1 MKRAGNL
8 MERILSLDNLMLAYT
23 KAFRGKQDREEVI
36 QYSENI
42 WQKLDELRT
51 GLSEGTFEIGRYHY
65 FWITDPKLRKICAA
79 SFDERVMHHAV
90 MNVCHDIF
98 ERQLIETTYAT
109 RKEKGQYKALKRAN
123 AAMRHFRFVAKC
135 DFRKYFDTVCHQTL
149 KRNLARVIK
158 DADVLLLMYRIIDS
172 YETDEGR
179 GLPIGNLTS
188 QYFANFY
195 LSGMDHY
202 VKEVLKVK
210 EYVRYMDDFLVFGMN
225 KREVRRTVEAI
236 EEYARENLELT
247 LKPVVY
253 NNVLQGTSF
262 LGYRLY
268 PHKILL
274 NGRSKKRFVRKYVMY
289 DKLLKENV
297 WSETDYQRHLLPL
310 MAFAEKC
317 NTKGLEKSCVN
328 IL

>member
-1 MKRAGNL
+1 
-8 MERILSLDNLMLAYT
+8 MEKILCLDNLMLAYT
-23 KAFRGKQDREEVI
+23 KAFRGKQHREEVI
-36 QYSENI
+36 RYSEDI
-42 WQKLDELRT
+42 WQKLDELRD

-109 RKEKGQYKALKRAN
+109 RKGKGQYKALERAFK
-123 AAMRHFRFVAKC
+123 AMRHFRFVAKC
-135 DFRKYFDTVCHQTL
+135 DFRKYFDSVCHQTL
-149 KRNLARVIK
+149 KNSLARIIK
-158 DADVLLLMYRIIDS
+158 DADVLLLMYKIIDS
-172 YETDEGR
+172 YETENGR

-210 EYVRYMDDFLVFGMN
+210 KYVRYMDDFLVFGMN
-225 KREVRRTVEAI
+225 KCEVRRTVEAI
-236 EEYARENLELT
+236 DEYAKENLELT

-268 PHKILL
+268 PHKIML
-274 NGRSKKRFVRKYVMY
+274 NGRSKKRFVQKYMVY
-289 DKLLKENV
+289 NKLLNEGL
-297 WSETDYQRHLLPL
+297 WSETNYQRHIIPL
-310 MAFAEKC
+310 MAFVEKS
-317 NTKGLEKSCVN
+317 NAKGLEKNCASV
-328 IL
+328 L